1 MSPCHTINKESIRLT
16 STCFSVIRDKI
27 REDRKMMVNFK
38 PGEHMRKI
46 FIQSVSLEPSFVSL
60 RGMEVL
66 VGR

>member
-27 REDRKMMVNFK
+27 RKDRKMMVNFK
-38 PGEHMRKI
+38 PVAMRKL

-60 RGMEVL
+60 RSMEVL